1 MPRNYGTSRSP
12 KRARIVLA
20 RCHLALEA
28 VRLYMKG
35 EGVDYREART
45 MLRAARRAVPERDSE
60 AWRRRLLVGG
70 SYSLEYEQ
78 LKWLLGNAE
87 NALSADNF
95 HTGEP
100 EWRTGMTHERRDL
113 RAAVALIR
121 RATEELADRIAEAR

>member
-1 MPRNYGTSRSP
+1 MPRNGTSRSP

-20 RCHLALEA
+20 RCSLALEA
-28 VRLYMKG
+28 VRLYMRG

-45 MLRAARRAVPERDSE
+45 VLRAARRAVPELDFE
-60 AWRRRLLVGG
+60 ARRRRLPVGG

-100 EWRTGMTHERRDL
+100 ELPTGMTHERREL
-113 RAAVALIR
+113 RAVIALVR
-121 RATEELADRIAEAR
+121 RATEELADRIADAH